1 MKRSDVHSINQAEA
15 EYKKL
20 HRCWNSAIDD
30 SNGNDTTLFLI
41 MMQTIKSLTEK
52 SIWGVVQCIHS
63 MKITDFTGE
72 DVKKL
77 LTYLCSERLSLM
89 VVDQIYLDL
98 TTTFLE
104 IFQTSSVTDFK
115 KVFDTIQLII
125 RQGIIKYT
133 ITTLTEAFL

>member
-1 MKRSDVHSINQAEA
+1 
-15 EYKKL
+15 
-20 HRCWNSAIDD
+20 
-30 SNGNDTTLFLI
+30 
-41 MMQTIKSLTEK
+41 
-52 SIWGVVQCIHS
+52 